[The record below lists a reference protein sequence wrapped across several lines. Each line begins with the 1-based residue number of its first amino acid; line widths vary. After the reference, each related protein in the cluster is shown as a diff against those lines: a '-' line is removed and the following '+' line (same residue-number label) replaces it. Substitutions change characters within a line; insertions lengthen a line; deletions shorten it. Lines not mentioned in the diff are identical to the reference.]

1 MTEFRAPPG
10 RFYADLKTLRKAA
23 GVTQRG
29 MAESIGVSVPAV
41 CRWEDG
47 TAWPS
52 IDKLPAMKELLG
64 CNMDALV
71 HALIRTKG
79 CDS

>member
-1 MTEFRAPPG
+1 MTEFRAPPCG
-10 RFYADLKTLRKAA
+10 DLKALRSAA

-29 MAESIGVSVPAV
+29 MAERLGVSVPAV

-52 IDKLPAMKELLG
+52 IDKLPALRDLLVCDMG
-64 CNMDALV
+64 TLV
-71 HALIRTKG
+71 DVLIRTKG
-79 CDS
+79 GGSG